1 MKITVNE
8 ITGKTYEQM
17 KTELMFFIASAKS
30 LGYELI
36 RLNIEATGDDKRET
50 MRSHSLSRLLA
61 TVKRRGFIEL
71 YIKVS
76 ELTDSST
83 EAKYLRNKFPEITGE
98 CDESSSYVLKL
109 MH

>member
-36 RLNIEATGDDKRET
+36 RLNISVASDEKREL
-50 MRSHSLSRLLA
+50 MRSHSLTRLLG
-61 TVKRRGFIEL
+61 TVKRQGFIEL
-71 YIKVS
+71 YIKAEALS
-76 ELTDSST
+76 DDST
-83 EAKYLRNKFPEITGE
+83 EAEYLRNKYPEITAE
-98 CDESSSYVLKL
+98 RDSSSSYILKL
-109 MH
+109 KH